1 MQTMNSCDDNY
12 DVMSKLLSRNDISNK
27 LLLFLI

>member
-12 DVMSKLLSRNDISNK
+12 DVMSNLLSRNDISNK